1 MRKGNLVKLNP
12 AVCFTTRN
20 GGHRPEWNP
29 LTHTANDEAG
39 QVEGYRHLTEE
50 EVNAW
55 YDSPSSKGINSAG
68 ESKLPPRC
76 KTFAIHKSETL
87 IVERARCRVSFSYHS
102 PTGGWAKVLST
113 KTGESLYVKRELLK
127 VIS

>member
-12 AVCFTTRN
+12 AVCFTVKN
-20 GGHRPEWNP
+20 GGQRDYP
-29 LTHTANDEAG
+29 LSHSANDHAG
-39 QVEGYRHLTEE
+39 QIEGRRHLTED

-55 YDSPSSKGINSAG
+55 YDSPASKGMNSAG

-76 KTFAIHKSETL
+76 KIFAIRKDDTL
-87 IVERARCRVSFSYHS
+87 IVERARCRVSFSWAG
-102 PTGGWAKVLST
+102 PTGGWARVLNPVN
-113 KTGESLYVKRELLK
+113 GESLYVKRELLE